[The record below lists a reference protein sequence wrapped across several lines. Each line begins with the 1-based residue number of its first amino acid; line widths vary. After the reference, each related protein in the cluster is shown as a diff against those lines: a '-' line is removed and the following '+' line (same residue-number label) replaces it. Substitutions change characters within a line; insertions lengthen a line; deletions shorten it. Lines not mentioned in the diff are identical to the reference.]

1 MVAAKI
7 SSAEAKLIDAIKDY
21 LSEKGE
27 DINRDGLIDTPK
39 RFVKQLNENLRGY
52 SLDPN
57 DFAKVFDSDGYTD
70 LIYIRDIDFSS
81 QCEHHMVPFMGK
93 VDVASL
99 PDGKILGLVCAYSR
113 CLRKTTT
120 GSRKTYKT
128 GC

>member
-57 DFAKVFDSDGYTD
+57 NFQNQK
-70 LIYIRDIDFSS
+70 
-81 QCEHHMVPFMGK
+81 K
-93 VDVASL
+93 
-99 PDGKILGLVCAYSR
+99 
-113 CLRKTTT
+113 
-120 GSRKTYKT
+120 
-128 GC
+128 

>member
-27 DINRDGLIDTPK
+27 DNNRDGLIDTPE

-57 DFAKVFDSDGYTD
+57 NFQNQK
-70 LIYIRDIDFSS
+70 
-81 QCEHHMVPFMGK
+81 K
-93 VDVASL
+93 
-99 PDGKILGLVCAYSR
+99 
-113 CLRKTTT
+113 
-120 GSRKTYKT
+120 
-128 GC
+128 

>member
-27 DINRDGLIDTPK
+27 DINRDGLIDTPE

-57 DFAKVFDSDGYTD
+57 NFQNQK
-70 LIYIRDIDFSS
+70 
-81 QCEHHMVPFMGK
+81 K
-93 VDVASL
+93 
-99 PDGKILGLVCAYSR
+99 
-113 CLRKTTT
+113 
-120 GSRKTYKT
+120 
-128 GC
+128 

>member
-27 DINRDGLIDTPK
+27 DINIDGLIDTPE

-57 DFAKVFDSDGYTD
+57 NFQNQK
-70 LIYIRDIDFSS
+70 
-81 QCEHHMVPFMGK
+81 K
-93 VDVASL
+93 
-99 PDGKILGLVCAYSR
+99 
-113 CLRKTTT
+113 
-120 GSRKTYKT
+120 
-128 GC
+128 